1 MLANAILDRLVHHA
15 KVIRITGRSYR
26 MKDHLIEKKD
36 NLRPGPLGPIQII
49 GERSSDTLEN

>member
-36 NLRPGPLGPIQII
+36 DSGPGPLGPTQIKD
-49 GERSSDTLEN
+49 ERSSETLEN